1 MDLVISYHDKHRRFI
16 EFIAKKNMKKK
27 FIPYS
32 IILIFLIIFLIFYK
46 SLKDTNI
53 YTPETNINN
62 NIPVF
67 STELLLSK
75 NKITSTE
82 IFELDKFYLLNIWAS
97 WCAPCRDEHQ
107 LLMGLSK
114 NNKLTIIG
122 INYKDKEKNAKS
134 FLAELGNPY
143 EKIIVDKNGTNSIE
157 WGAFGVPETFIIY
170 NNKII
175 KKYIGPLNQELT
187 KEISNFIK

>member
-1 MDLVISYHDKHRRFI
+1 
-16 EFIAKKNMKKK
+16 MKRKL
-27 FIPYS
+27 IPYS
-32 IILIFLIIFLIFYK
+32 IILIFLIIFAVFYK

-53 YTPETNINN
+53 YTPETNISI

-82 IFELDKFYLLNIWAS
+82 IFELNKFYLLNIWSS
-97 WCAPCRDEHQ
+97 WCVPCRDEHQ

-157 WGAFGVPETFIIY
+157 WGAFGVPETFLIY

-187 KEISNFIK
+187 KEIQNFIK

>member
-1 MDLVISYHDKHRRFI
+1 
-16 EFIAKKNMKKK
+16 MKKK
-27 FIPYS
+27 IILYS
-32 IILIFLIIFLIFYK
+32 IILIFLIIFVIFYK

-53 YTPETNINN
+53 YTPETRINN
-62 NIPVF
+62 DIPIF
-67 STELLLSK
+67 SADLLLLKK
-75 NKITSTE
+75 NSTTTE

-97 WCAPCRDEHQ
+97 WCVPCRDEHSI
-107 LLMGLSK
+107 LMKLSK

-122 INYKDKEKNAKS
+122 MNYKDNKKNAKS
-134 FLAELGNPY
+134 FLNELGNPY

-175 KKYIGPLNQELT
+175 KKYIGPLNQELLI
-187 KEISNFIK
+187 EIKKIIK